1 MNWQLCPRC
10 YPSNAPE
17 QAVQETQ
24 HETITSHSRQHHILH
39 QKFLQN
45 HAQPLVQWIELIHVI
60 KQTKRKTQETKLSTG
75 TLGKTRFKTHR
86 LWVHSPVLLGNCP
99 RMTSAR
105 PCRVAALPMQTLR
118 RCRPFG
124 RPSAPTAGE
133 FKAENGETVETKL
146 SNITCRNKT
155 EQHNQTEYCSSLPKK
170 IIIWWPK
177 KKSVWHILVQ
187 VMMPGS
193 NTTHTWLTGG
203 RKKTNPHLL
212 GMPRTSEWLIRKM
225 TVDRAGLGLNVAK

>member
-75 TLGKTRFKTHR
+75 TLGKTRFKTHC

-177 KKSVWHILVQ
+177 KKCLAHF
-187 VMMPGS
+187 G
-193 NTTHTWLTGG
+193 TGYDARFKHHTHMAYW
-203 RKKTNPHLL
+203 RPQKKTLPHLL